1 VPESASLC
9 RAADG
14 AILNPL
20 HVGEL
25 VIDGG
30 TLAHILGTP
39 MEQKLARVGAQ
50 CGSVVI
56 CRSSPSQKA
65 AIVQMMSEYEMS
77 QVWRPTP
84 FICLSLHPMTGPLS
98 SPCTFASAADSP
110 ERKMTT
116 TGTVPAMQAC
126 C

>member
-1 VPESASLC
+1 MPEAAFLC

-39 MEQKLARVGAQ
+39 MEQELARVGAQ

-77 QVWRPTP
+77 QVWHPTP
-84 FICLSLHPMTGPLS
+84 ILCLSLHPTPGPLS
-98 SPCTFASAADSP
+98 SPCTTASAARSP
-110 ERKMTT
+110 EREMRT
-116 TGTVPAMQAC
+116 TGTVPATQAC